1 MKHTKVLFVFCLLTA
16 GLLQN
21 AHAQGNNFLWVYGTS
36 DNIQSFAL
44 NDLQKITF
52 TGQDMV
58 IKPASGAAVNFSYSS
73 VSKWIFAPSAFT
85 DIAPVVADTE
95 GANIYYRSTTESVVL
110 QSASVIGEVSVFNLQ
125 GVLFKRVVVQTV
137 QAEIALSGIP
147 AGVYIV
153 KTGTS
158 VKKIIKN

>member
-1 MKHTKVLFVFCLLTA
+1 MKHKKVLFVFCLLTA

-21 AHAQGNNFLWVYGTS
+21 AYAQGNNFLWVYSANGS
-36 DNIQSFAL
+36 SQSFAL
-44 NDLQKITF
+44 DDLQKITF

-58 IKPASGAAVNFSYSS
+58 IEPANSGAVNFPYSS
-73 VSKWIFAPSAFT
+73 VSKWIFAAFAT
-85 DIAPVVADTE
+85 DIAPVLANTE
-95 GANIYYRSTTESVVL
+95 GANIYYRTTTESVVL
-110 QSASVIGEVSVFNLQ
+110 QSASVIGEVRIFNLQ
-125 GVLFKRVVVQTV
+125 GILIRRVVVQTE

-153 KTGTS
+153 KTSTS